1 MNKTEQNKI
10 EKKLI
15 EEINNNTVSSDAYK
29 KAMGALL
36 AFQKQQEEI
45 RKNQKQEEI
54 DTTKT
59 DIERQ
64 KIESQETVAKCQRDL
79 EEQKLQQEKELA
91 DQNEKL
97 ERMKADLQRRIER
110 QSRINN
116 ILTAIIGVFGSIGGT
131 VVSYKMFDKMTTKAY
146 KFEETGSISSFTSKQ
161 VMSGLKPPRK

>member
-15 EEINNNTVSSDAYK
+15 EEINNNTVGSDAYK
-29 KAMGALL
+29 KAMSALL

-45 RKNQKQEEI
+45 RKNQKEEEI
-54 DTTKT
+54 DITKT

-64 KIESQETVAKCQRDL
+64 KIESQETVSKCQRDL
-79 EEQKLQQEKELA
+79 DEKRLQQEKDLA
-91 DQNEKL
+91 EQNDKL
-97 ERMKADLQRRIER
+97 ERLKMDLQKKIER

-116 ILTAIIGVFGSIGGT
+116 FLTALLSVGGGICGT
-131 VVSYKMFDKMTTKAY
+131 VVGYKMFDKMTTKAY

-161 VMSGLKPPRK
+161 VMSGLKPPKK